1 MQLHVTGHH
10 VEVTPALR
18 GYVEKKLERIG
29 RHFDQVIDV
38 HCVLTVEKLRQKAEA
53 TLHVS
58 GNAIH
63 ADATEEDMYAAID
76 LLADKLDRC
85 IKKRSEEHTSELQSR
100 SDLVCRLLLE
110 KKKKMTNTRT
120 GLPANSI
127 QTGEEV
133 ATRERSPDRAHRQ
146 VPY

>member
-1 MQLHVTGHH
+1 MSKSLPRCAATWRRSSN
-10 VEVTPALR
+10 ASA
-18 GYVEKKLERIG
+18 

-76 LLADKLDRC
+76 RLADKLDRC
-85 IKKRSEEHTSELQSR
+85 VKKHK
-100 SDLVCRLLLE
+100 E
-110 KKKKMTNTRT
+110 KRNAHRATP
-120 GLPANSI
+120 LPALK
-127 QTGEEV
+127 
-133 ATRERSPDRAHRQ
+133 D
-146 VPY
+146 

>member
-1 MQLHVTGHH
+1 MQLNVTGHH

-18 GYVEKKLERIG
+18 VYVAKKLGRIG
-29 RHFDQVIDV
+29 RHFEQVIDV

-53 TLHVS
+53 TLHVR

-85 IKKRSEEHTSELQSR
+85 IKKHKEKRLDHHAAQARRSLR
-100 SDLVCRLLLE
+100 V
-110 KKKKMTNTRT
+110 
-120 GLPANSI
+120 
-127 QTGEEV
+127 
-133 ATRERSPDRAHRQ
+133 
-146 VPY
+146 